1 MKIIGTS
8 EVAVSPASVQNATVV
23 FPAEPGHLPRTM
35 AVQIKEM
42 LPSPRSKGKFASS
55 KMKETDTSPKPRS
68 AAGSPAPSD
77 MLTAEHLE
85 KKAASQ
91 DARAY
96 LESHRVLQ
104 FVQELLEQLVR
115 DKPEDPYGCMSDR
128 LSKKM
133 QCTSSET
140 ERTGRRPR
148 LSKDEPDEDIDK
160 HLLAL
165 IANQN
170 AALAEDNDRLRTE
183 INQMSLLEAA
193 DIQNMEVRKTR
204 AIATV
209 AGQNAKLDT
218 DNSRLRLDIEKLRQ
232 RERGVRRET
241 GLWNHESY
249 SCRGTPE
256 RLSRGDVFSDREAF
270 VCDPE
275 VGGRRSQVD
284 RTKKS

>member
-1 MKIIGTS
+1 
-8 EVAVSPASVQNATVV
+8 
-23 FPAEPGHLPRTM
+23 M

-42 LPSPRSKGKFASS
+42 LPSPRSKGKFASP

-115 DKPEDPYGCMSDR
+115 DKPEDPYGCMSER

-133 QCTSSET
+133 QCTSSGT
-140 ERTGRRPR
+140 ERIGRRPR

-170 AALAEDNDRLRTE
+170 ATLAEDNDRLRSE
-183 INQMSLLEAA
+183 INQISLLEAA
-193 DIQNMEVRKTR
+193 DIQNMEVRKTS
-204 AIATV
+204 AIATL

-218 DNSRLRLDIEKLRQ
+218 DNLRLRLDIETLRQ
-232 RERGVRRET
+232 RDEVCVVT
-241 GLWNHESY
+241 LV
-249 SCRGTPE
+249 CGTTSRTVAEE
-256 RLSRGDVFSDREAF
+256 RLSACPAAMFFPTERRLCVIQTLEEDGRKLIALRKVDFDDGHQPSEF
-270 VCDPE
+270 VSGSSSVP
-275 VGGRRSQVD
+275 
-284 RTKKS
+284 